1 MCRSLNLHILNGRY
15 GGDHDIGKPT
25 CKNSSTVDYIII
37 SENLSKI
44 ISDFD
49 ILKFGRTLSDIHCPI
64 YASFDSTP
72 QISA

>member
-15 GGDHDIGKPT
+15 GGDHDIRKPT

-37 SENLSKI
+37 SENLSNI

-49 ILKFGRTLSDIHCPI
+49 ILEFDRTSSDIHCPI

-72 QISA
+72 QI